1 MLDVECPA
9 LQAGRMEN
17 AMGQDPAILT
27 ARDGYL
33 LEKMLRDWPPLTQ
46 EWLVLLERK
55 LSAKRLPEGGRV
67 PADLAMIDAR
77 VSFRCASGLTDTRT
91 ICLPRIYAP
100 GSAFLPITT
109 FYGLA
114 LLGLREGQAMTF
126 DRPEGRRDW
135 IVLEKV
141 LFQPAKTDAGS
152 HASADARA
160 PFRLI
165 AGGLAGRAFTAANE
179 NGPGSGPGPSAA

>member
-1 MLDVECPA
+1 M
-9 LQAGRMEN
+9 
-17 AMGQDPAILT
+17 AMGQDPAMLT
-27 ARDGYL
+27 ARDGYVL
-33 LEKMLRDWPPLTQ
+33 DKMLRDWPPLTS
-46 EWLVLLERK
+46 EWLALLKRK
-55 LSAKRLPEGGRV
+55 VSAGRLPLEAGA

-77 VSFRCASGLTDTRT
+77 VSFRCASGLTDTRRL
-91 ICLPRIYAP
+91 CLPGSYAP

-114 LLGLREGQAMTF
+114 LLGLREGQSMAF

-141 LFQPAKTDAGS
+141 LFQPAG
-152 HASADARA
+152 ADPIPLAPRH

-165 AGGLAGRAFTAANE
+165 AGGFVERAFTAANE
-179 NGPGSGPGPSAA
+179 NGPGRGPGPSAA

>member
-1 MLDVECPA
+1 M
-9 LQAGRMEN
+9 
-17 AMGQDPAILT
+17 AMGRDPAMLT
-27 ARDGYL
+27 ARDGYI

-46 EWLVLLERK
+46 EWLALLKRK
-55 LSAKRLPEGGRV
+55 LSGGRLPAGARI

-77 VSFRCASGLTDTRT
+77 VTFRCESGLSDTRT
-91 ICLPRIYAP
+91 LCLPGTYAP
-100 GSAFLPITT
+100 GSAFLPVTT

-141 LFQPAKTDAGS
+141 LFQPAAGGPVPE
-152 HASADARA
+152 APAEAARA
-160 PFRLI
+160 PFRVI
-165 AGGLAGRAFTAANE
+165 AGGLTERAFTAANE
-179 NGPGSGPGPSAA
+179 NGPGQGPGPSAA